1 MRRANRL
8 YRTTVATPLAVVLLA
23 LSVAVPVM
31 ERADLTHVPVVESEH
46 EPGSCPTPHDH
57 TICTQ
62 VSANHAA
69 PGGDSAVRSIE
80 VARHAPGVTGA
91 GDLRENRFSPP
102 VSARAPPRA

>member
-1 MRRANRL
+1 M
-8 YRTTVATPLAVVLLA
+8 ATPLAVVLLA